1 MAGILTPPST
11 GDAPAP
17 RPATPV
23 PSAGTAQ
30 PNTLSMNNPLAN
42 MSAVNPTA
50 TPPMHG
56 NQAVNEALM
65 QAFRPVVPDQIN
77 SLLGPAIGA
86 IQAHT
91 NPIAFYQPRQAAPVS
106 TVRGSS

>member
-11 GDAPAP
+11 AGDAPAP
-17 RPATPV
+17 APTRPAAAAPAAA
-23 PSAGTAQ
+23 PL
-30 PNTLSMNNPLAN
+30 NTLSMNSPLAGTT
-42 MSAVNPTA
+42 PTQGGA
-50 TPPMHG
+50 TPNLHS

-91 NPIAFYQPRQAAPVS
+91 NPKAFYQPRAAGKVS
-106 TVRGSS
+106 